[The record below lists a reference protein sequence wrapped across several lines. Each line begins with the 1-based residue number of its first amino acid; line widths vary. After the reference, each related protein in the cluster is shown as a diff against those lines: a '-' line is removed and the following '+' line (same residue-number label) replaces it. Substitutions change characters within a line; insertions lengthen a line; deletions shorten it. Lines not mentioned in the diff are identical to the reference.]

1 MKILFLFI
9 LTLCS
14 HRAFASYENSCDLV
28 VKLLENTSTNTFL
41 IDRLGDGRFK
51 SETYL
56 ISFKGLV
63 KKAQV
68 SGRADTGC
76 QHYLGTV
83 LEDKI
88 ISDIHYTAKKGQ
100 KIKINIRIRDFKGKS
115 QSDEIVYSSQI
126 SLIRPKRQS

>member
-1 MKILFLFI
+1 MKIPFLFI

-51 SETYL
+51 SENHL

-88 ISDIHYTAKKGQ
+88 ISDIRYTAKKGQ

>member
-28 VKLLENTSTNTFL
+28 VKLLENTT
-41 IDRLGDGRFK
+41 I
-51 SETYL
+51 ETLAVARSDALPHRSHVHL

-68 SGRADTGC
+68 SHRADTGC

-88 ISDIHYTAKKGQ
+88 ISDIRYTAKKGQ
-100 KIKINIRIRDFKGKS
+100 KIKINIRIRDFKGKF

>member
-28 VKLLENTSTNTFL
+28 VKLLENTTIETL
-41 IDRLGDGRFK
+41 PIAK
-51 SETYL
+51 SDEFPLKTYINL

-88 ISDIHYTAKKGQ
+88 ISDIRYTAKKGQ
-100 KIKINIRIRDFKGKS
+100 KIKINIRIKDFKGKF

>member
-28 VKLLENTSTNTFL
+28 VKLLENTT
-41 IDRLGDGRFK
+41 I
-51 SETYL
+51 ETLAVTRSDALPHRSHIHL

-68 SGRADTGC
+68 SHRADTGC

-83 LEDKI
+83 IEDRI
-88 ISDIHYTAKKGQ
+88 ISNIRYTAKKGR
-100 KIKINIRIRDFKGKS
+100 KIKINIRIADFKGRS
-115 QSDEIVYSSQI
+115 QTNEVAYSKQI
-126 SLIRPKRQS
+126 SLLPPKRKF